1 MNFMKKSMFLIAQ
14 NENFRSENGSM
25 FETQSINGLKLKSWK
40 FEMAKPMF
48 IIMDGEHDGMNG
60 LNLTLIASN
69 VSEVKLFKMQ

>member
-1 MNFMKKSMFLIAQ
+1 MNFKKKFMFSIAQ
-14 NENFRSENGSM
+14 NENFRLENGLT

-40 FEMAKPMF
+40 FETAKPIF
-48 IIMDGEHDGMNG
+48 TIMDGEHDGMNG

>member
-1 MNFMKKSMFLIAQ
+1 
-14 NENFRSENGSM
+14 M

-40 FEMAKPMF
+40 FETAKPIF
-48 IIMDGEHDGMNG
+48 TIMDGEHDGMNG

>member
-1 MNFMKKSMFLIAQ
+1 
-14 NENFRSENGSM
+14 M

-40 FEMAKPMF
+40 FEMARPMF
-48 IIMDGEHDGMNG
+48 TIMDGEHDGMNG